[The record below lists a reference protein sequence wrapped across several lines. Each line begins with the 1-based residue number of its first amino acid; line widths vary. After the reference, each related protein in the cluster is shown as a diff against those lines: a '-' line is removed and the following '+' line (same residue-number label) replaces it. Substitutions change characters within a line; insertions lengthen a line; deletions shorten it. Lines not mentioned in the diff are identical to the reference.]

1 MESKVRKAIE
11 ELHDAHGTIAVI
23 WEKVYNALSKV
34 YPADDVPKIMNGGY
48 TDVSGGYMRTEQD
61 MNVEIRKLISALD
74 RANLG
79 DEEKKV

>member
-34 YPADDVPKIMNGGY
+34 YPEDDVPKIMN
-48 TDVSGGYMRTEQD
+48 GGYMRTEQD

>member
-1 MESKVRKAIE
+1 MDYRKKAIE
-11 ELHDAHGTIAVI
+11 ELYDAHETIDVI
-23 WEKVYNALSKV
+23 WEKVYNALCKV
-34 YPADDVPKIMNGGY
+34 YPKDDVPKIMNGGY

-61 MNVEIRKLISALD
+61 MNVEIRKLIFALH